1 MVRVHEPEVALLDEV
16 EEGETRGLI
25 LLGDRHHQS
34 EVGLHE
40 LPLGLFALASDATQF
55 ALAGGGDCF
64 AAGVEL
70 LDRLLARLDRLG
82 QTDLVVLGEQGV
94 LTDIGQIQPDEVFI
108 ISVDT
113 IFGHSDSLFE
123 VWLTDETSPETG
135 VTIPRIRA

>member
-1 MVRVHEPEVALLDEV
+1 
-16 EEGETRGLI
+16 
-25 LLGDRHHQS
+25 
-34 EVGLHE
+34 
-40 LPLGLFALASDATQF
+40 
-55 ALAGGGDCF
+55 
-64 AAGVEL
+64 
-70 LDRLLARLDRLG
+70 
-82 QTDLVVLGEQGV
+82 